1 MKRLSL
7 LLALLLPLSAAA
19 EMEVLDRIVAV
30 VNDGVIMESELEERV
45 DETIQQLRAE
55 GQRAPGRDVLRGQ
68 VLERMITDEIQLQKA
83 RRAGI
88 RVDDGSLNQALS
100 GIARQNGMNLEEFAA
115 AVRQDGLDW
124 SRFRDQVRREMK
136 MGQLQQR
143 MVGQRVRVTDR
154 EVERFLDS
162 EAGRTMFEAEYRLA
176 HILVGLPDGASPDE
190 VEEAEAKATHIA
202 HQARLGGNFREL
214 AVAHSDA
221 PEALQGGYLGWRQPA
236 QLPSLFAEAVRELEP
251 GEVSEP
257 LRAANGYHLLL
268 LIDRVGGGEQKVEQ
282 RRVRHVLIEPDA
294 LRTPEEA
301 EEAIVSLHRK
311 VREGELS
318 FAEAAREHSDDP
330 GSARRDGDLG
340 WVGRGEM
347 VPEFEETMFATEP
360 GEISEVFRTDFGWHF
375 LKVEDERTADKSREF
390 RRMQA
395 RNALQHR
402 RFDEELQQWIREIR
416 AEAYVEK
423 RL

>member
-1 MKRLSL
+1 MKQLGL
-7 LLALLLPLSAAA
+7 LLALLMPLSLTA

-45 DETIQQLRAE
+45 NETVQQLRAE
-55 GQRAPGRDVLRGQ
+55 GHRAPGRDVLREQ
-68 VLERMITDEIQLQKA
+68 VLERMITDEIQLQQA

-100 GIARQNGMNLEEFAA
+100 GIARQNGMSLEEFARA
-115 AVRQDGLDW
+115 IRQDGMDW
-124 SRFRDQVRREMK
+124 SRFREQVRREMK

-154 EVERFLDS
+154 EVQRFLDS

-176 HILVGLPDGASPDE
+176 HILIGLPDGASPDD
-190 VEEAEAKATHIA
+190 VEQARAKATQIA
-202 HQARLGGNFREL
+202 REARLGGNFREL

-236 QLPSLFAEAVRELEP
+236 ELPSLFAEAAGELEP

-268 LIDRVGGGEQKVEQ
+268 LIDRAGGGEQEVEQ
-282 RRVRHVLIEPDA
+282 RRVRHVLIESDV
-294 LRTPEEA
+294 LRSPEEA
-301 EEAIVSLHRK
+301 EATAESLHQQ
-311 VREGELS
+311 VRDGALS
-318 FAEAAREHSDDP
+318 FADAAREHSDDP
-330 GSARRDGDLG
+330 GSARHGGELG

-347 VPEFEETMFATEP
+347 VPEFEQVMFDTAP
-360 GEISEVFRTDFGWHF
+360 GEISGIFRTDFGWHF
-375 LKVEDERTADKSREF
+375 LTVEEARTTDKSDEF

-402 RFDEELQQWIREIR
+402 RFEEELQQWIREIR